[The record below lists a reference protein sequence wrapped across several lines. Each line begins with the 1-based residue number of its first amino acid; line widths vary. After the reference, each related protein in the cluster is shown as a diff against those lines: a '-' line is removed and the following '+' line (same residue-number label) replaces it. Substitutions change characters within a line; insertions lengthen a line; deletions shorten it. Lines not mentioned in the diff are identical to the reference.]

1 MKFLESIH
9 TFYIKGGNDVNNFK
23 PRIGYACINKDVD
36 PNNYKT
42 CRKDRITEENLKK
55 NIEHNLSVLEKTV
68 DYNIEHNNKMFRI
81 SSSLIPFGSSK
92 LNTCDWSHEFKEQ
105 FERIRVKIRD
115 NDIRISVH
123 PGQYTVINSKN
134 PSVVENS
141 IEELQYHAK
150 ILDLLSTNS
159 TSKMI
164 LHIGGVYEDKSAAM
178 NRFIDVYKNRLDDNV
193 IKYLVIEN
201 DDRLYT
207 VADVLEISSKI
218 SVPVVFDNLHHETN
232 QSLENMEMK
241 EIMNCVVS
249 TWNLKDGRPKVHYSQ
264 QAHDKRP
271 GAHSETIDL
280 DKFIIDSHYYDKDV
294 QVDIMLEVKDKNRSF
309 LKVDQL
315 FYPSVS
321 KIEREW
327 ARYQYW
333 IMARSQRTYNQ
344 MRILFKDSK
353 SIDIINFYNVIE
365 SLKREEYG
373 TIGSMVNAFQ
383 HVWGYFKNIATIT
396 EKNKFMELMNEFEKS
411 NRNKQ
416 EVYRYLYKLTDK
428 YNITYLKNS
437 YFFDDIKL

>member
-1 MKFLESIH
+1 MNK
-9 TFYIKGGNDVNNFK
+9 FK

-42 CRKDRITEENLKK
+42 CRKARITKELLKK
-55 NIEHNLSVLEKTV
+55 IIEHNLSVLENTV

-81 SSSLIPFGSSK
+81 SSSLIPFGSSN
-92 LNTCDWSHEFKEQ
+92 LNTYDWSHEFKDQ

-141 IEELQYHAK
+141 IKELQYHAK

-164 LHIGGVYEDKSAAM
+164 LHIGGVYEDKSVAM

-193 IKYLVIEN
+193 KKYLVIEN

-241 EIMNCVVS
+241 EIMKSVVS

-280 DKFIIDSHYYDKDV
+280 DKFIIDSHYYYKDA

-327 ARYQYW
+327 ARYKYW

-344 MRILFKDSK
+344 MRVLFKDSK
-353 SIDIINFYNVIE
+353 SIDIIDFYNVIE

-383 HVWGYFKNIATIT
+383 HVWGYFKNISTTT
-396 EKNKFMELMNEFEKS
+396 EKNKFMELMNEFEKGK
-411 NRNKQ
+411 RNKK

-428 YNITYLKNS
+428 YDITYLKNS